1 VSQVDP
7 NTVRQ
12 RVQQARDYVAK
23 GDHARAKAALK
34 GIDHPKAQA
43 LLVQIEA
50 ESPTP
55 KRAKLPVLPIIG
67 VLILAILACGGG
79 FFLLNSRP
87 SPTPAPLPTL
97 IPTDAC
103 TPEEVAIWWQ
113 SQQMTTFS
121 RFAELASAGSRTMPG
136 ERLTSIL
143 DELIALRA
151 SLPPPPSCTTSAQRE
166 RLALLDDLMRQAVET
181 LTDWDHGIIDGTA
194 MSNLMAEWEAEWR
207 RMRAGW
213 GR

>member
-12 RVQQARDYVAK
+12 RVQQARDHLAK
-23 GDHARAKAALK
+23 GDSAKAKSVLK
-34 GIDHPKAQA
+34 GLDHPKAQA
-43 LLVQIEA
+43 LLAQIEV

-55 KRAKLPVLPIIG
+55 KRARLPMLPIIG
-67 VLILAILACGGG
+67 LLAVMILACGGG
-79 FFLLNSRP
+79 FFLLNNRP
-87 SPTPAPLPTL
+87 TPTPAPLPTL

-103 TPEEVAIWWQ
+103 TPAEVDAWWQ

-136 ERLTSIL
+136 ERLASIL
-143 DELIALRA
+143 DELIGLRNF
-151 SLPPPPSCTTSAQRE
+151 SPPPSCLTSAQRE
-166 RLALLDDLMRQAVET
+166 RLAMLDDLMRQAVET